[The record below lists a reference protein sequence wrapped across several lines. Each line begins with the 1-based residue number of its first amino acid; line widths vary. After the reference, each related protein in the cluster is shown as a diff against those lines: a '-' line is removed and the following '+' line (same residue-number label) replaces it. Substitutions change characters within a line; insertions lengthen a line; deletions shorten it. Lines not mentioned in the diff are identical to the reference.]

1 MKWRMWYWKWKEVV
15 VVLLDAVDLLI
26 LSSFLGFISDFLS
39 IVGRNFVQM
48 FA

>member
-1 MKWRMWYWKWKEVV
+1 MDVVLEMEEVV
-15 VVLLDAVDLLI
+15 VVLLHAADLLI
-26 LSSFLGFISDFLS
+26 LSLFLGFLSDFLS